1 MLMDGIQ
8 FADLLLITPS
18 CPARFRNIPHM
29 SFDDTAKE
37 PEQTFSL
44 SRDPLGELE
53 YPTKYET
60 DPGVWGLLLPATAAL
75 SNLPDLGKIST
86 GQCLK
91 VLPSGGFASPALSCP
106 LKTPS
111 QSLGPAVLAPQEF
124 LRCRII
130 LLSCPQLMA
139 DPRV

>member
-1 MLMDGIQ
+1 MDGIQ

-75 SNLPDLGKIST
+75 SNFHI
-86 GQCLK
+86 
-91 VLPSGGFASPALSCP
+91 
-106 LKTPS
+106 
-111 QSLGPAVLAPQEF
+111 
-124 LRCRII
+124 
-130 LLSCPQLMA
+130 
-139 DPRV
+139 

>member
-8 FADLLLITPS
+8 LADLLLITPS

-75 SNLPDLGKIST
+75 SSLPDLGK
-86 GQCLK
+86 
-91 VLPSGGFASPALSCP
+91 
-106 LKTPS
+106 S
-111 QSLGPAVLAPQEF
+111 QHRAMPQ
-124 LRCRII
+124 
-130 LLSCPQLMA
+130 SCPQEDLPPQLCPA
-139 DPRV
+139 L